1 MGKFVKAV
9 IIKSRDNIRV
19 LLTEAQ
25 LFWVK
30 ISFGMDG
37 TIRKA
42 KARVKQEV
50 MDHQVAN
57 FT

>member
-42 KARVKQEV
+42 KATVKQEV